1 MDNVAGINR
10 RSSRW
15 LIGLI
20 CLGAIAA
27 VALGALAAWQAD
39 VQRSKADE
47 MESHAASAALLQGA
61 GEEAAA
67 AAPLLRTYV
76 ETGDEALLPQFQS
89 HATTALEGVTGAA
102 AQGNDSARA
111 IAADGSGLIQ
121 SAGQVI
127 ALRKVGDVQGA
138 AAAMEQMSLAFQ
150 GLSAE
155 LEDAIVAEQEKAA
168 VLEDSA
174 ASADDLSSRLL
185 LAGLIVSGFV
195 AIGGVAFVTGAIFG
209 RRTPKTASSI

>member
-1 MDNVAGINR
+1 MDNATGTNR

-15 LIGLI
+15 LFGFI

-47 MESHAASAALLQGA
+47 MESHVASAALLQGA
-61 GEEAAA
+61 GEEAATSA
-67 AAPLLRTYV
+67 RLLRTYV

-89 HATTALEGVTGAA
+89 HATAALEGVTGAA
-102 AQGNDSARA
+102 AQGNDSARV
-111 IAADGSGLIQ
+111 IAGEGSGLVQ

-150 GLSAE
+150 GVSAG

-168 VLEDSA
+168 TLEDSA
-174 ASADDLSSRLL
+174 ASADALSSRRL
-185 LAGLIVSGFV
+185 LAGLIASGFV
-195 AIGGVAFVTGAIFG
+195 VIGAVAFATGAIFG
-209 RRTPKTASSI
+209 RRTPKTASPI